1 MNRFSGQCNQGC
13 TKFAKPNHFG
23 SGLKNICKFVL
34 KSALKTLF
42 LKYSNKEGA
51 GAMGQK
57 VGSGFG
63 TLYTK
68 YLIIYTLLY
77 KISQDETSLQYTN
90 TS

>member
-1 MNRFSGQCNQGC
+1 MDRFSGQCNQGC

-23 SGLKNICKFVL
+23 SGLKNICKFEECFVNI
-34 KSALKTLF
+34 F
-42 LKYSNKEGA
+42 LKYNNKEGA

-57 VGSGFG
+57 VGTGFG